1 MASNATQAEKYL
13 RILDERMKARNP
25 QIQLW
30 ENYYEGQHR
39 LQFATARF
47 KTAFGNLF
55 QEFADNWCELIVN
68 ASVERLHINGFRV
81 GEDAE
86 EADADAAQIWEDNCL
101 QADNRVAHTE
111 AVKLGHAYVLV
122 DGENKAYD
130 TDSPLI
136 TIEHPSQAIVLHDP
150 TNYRHRLA
158 GLKEWIDDETG
169 TVYATVYLPDVIYR
183 FEADEKGRDEQAPAL
198 RSSGLV
204 TPTDYLNTPS
214 SEVGRDINWVP
225 RKNGVPFEIA
235 NKLRVVSLIPLRNN
249 PTLKMGG
256 RSDIAVVIPI
266 QDAVNKQIADMMIAS
281 EFASFAQRWATGL
294 EVEKDQQ
301 TGRAKAGAEFLASAA
316 RVWVTE
322 HPEAKFG
329 QFEASD
335 LKNYVHSI
343 EMLIQHV
350 AALTRTP
357 PHYLLGQSGAFPSG
371 DSLTATETGLVAK
384 TDAKKVDFDPTWSET
399 QKLAFRAKGDEEKAK
414 GPVEVLWAD
423 SEQRI
428 RSQRVDGAVK
438 LSTLGVPQQA
448 IWEDEL
454 GATPRQVKRWKK
466 MKKDMGLDE
475 NSSEFAVPPP
485 LLPGEKPP
493 TKTNAGPEG
502 NLVQQ
507 QAVSQAARVARVNN

>member
-1 MASNATQAEKYL
+1 MASTPTQALKYL
-13 RILDERMKARNP
+13 EILDERLKARNP

-30 ENYYEGQHR
+30 ESYFEGEHR

-47 KTAFGNLF
+47 RAAFGNLF
-55 QEFADNWCELIVN
+55 HEFADNWCELIVN

-81 GEDAE
+81 GEDTD
-86 EADADAAQIWEDNCL
+86 EADTTATRIWEDNFL
-101 QADNRVAHTE
+101 HADNRMAHTE

-122 DGENKAYD
+122 DADNKAFD

-150 TNYRHRLA
+150 TNPRHRLA

-169 TVYATVYLPDVIYR
+169 IVYATLYMPDNIYR
-183 FEADEKGRDEQAPAL
+183 FQAEEKGKDEEGSSPI
-198 RSSGLV
+198 RTSGLV
-204 TPTDYLNTPS
+204 SATDYLGAPS
-214 SEVGRDINWVP
+214 SEVGRDIEWVE
-225 RKNGVPFEIA
+225 RGNGVPFIQP
-235 NKLRVVSLIPLRNN
+235 NKLKVVPLIPLRNN

-294 EVEKDQQ
+294 EVDKDSQ

-316 RVWVTE
+316 RVWVSE
-322 HPEAKFG
+322 HSDAKFG

-384 TDAKKVDFDPTWSET
+384 CDAKKDDFGPTWSEV
-399 QKLAFRAKGDEEKAK
+399 QKLAFRANGEEEKAK
-414 GPVEVLWAD
+414 GPIEPLWGD

-428 RSQRVDGAVK
+428 RSQRIDGAVK
-438 LSTLGVPQQA
+438 LSTLGVPQTA

-454 GATPRQVKRWKK
+454 GATPRQVKRWKAQ
-466 MKKDMGLDE
+466 KKAMGLDE
-475 NSSEFAVPPP
+475 NSTEFAVPPP
-485 LLPGEKPP
+485 LPPGAKPP
-493 TKTNAGPEG
+493 PAGPEG
-502 NLVQQ
+502 NLQQQ

>member
-1 MASNATQAEKYL
+1 MASDANQALKFL
-13 RILDERMKARNP
+13 IHLDARLKSRNP

-30 ENYYEGQHR
+30 ERYYEGEHR
-39 LQFATARF
+39 LQFATSRF
-47 KTAFGNLF
+47 RSTFGNLF
-55 QEFADNWCELIVN
+55 HEFADNWTELVVD

-81 GEDAE
+81 GDESDEADLDAE
-86 EADADAAQIWEDNCL
+86 AIWRDNYLHADYRI
-101 QADNRVAHTE
+101 AHTE

-122 DGENKAYD
+122 DGENKAFD

-136 TIEHPSQAIVLHDP
+136 TIEHPTQAIVYHDP
-150 TNYRHRLA
+150 TNPRHRLA
-158 GLKEWIDDETG
+158 GLKEWIDEDG
-169 TVYATVYLPDVIYR
+169 VVCATVYLPDAIYR
-183 FEADEKGRDEQAPAL
+183 FQAEEKAKDQGHPGLKA
-198 RSSGLV
+198 SGLV
-204 TPTDYLNTPS
+204 TPTDFMSTPS
-214 SEVGRDINWVP
+214 AEVGNGSHIEWIP
-225 RKNGVPFEIA
+225 RKGVPFA
-235 NKLRVVSLIPLRNN
+235 VPNPLKVVPLIPLRNN

-294 EVEKDQQ
+294 EVPKDPQ
-301 TGRAKAGAEFLASAA
+301 TGRPMDTQNFLASVG
-316 RVWVTE
+316 RVWASE
-322 HPEAKFG
+322 HPDAKFG

-384 TDAKKVDFDPTWSET
+384 VEGKQVDFDPTWGEV
-399 QKLAFRAKGDEEKAK
+399 QKLAFRALNKEDKAK
-414 GPVEVLWAD
+414 EVVETLWGD
-423 SEQRI
+423 PEQRI
-428 RSQRVDGAVK
+428 RSQRIDGAVK
-438 LSTLGVPQQA
+438 LTTLGVPQQA

-454 GATPRQVKRWKK
+454 NATPRQVKRWHS
-466 MKKDMGLDE
+466 MKVAMGLDE
-475 NSSEFAVPPP
+475 HSSEFAVPPP
-485 LLPGEKPP
+485 LLEGEKPP

-502 NLVQQ
+502 NLV
-507 QAVSQAARVARVNN
+507 AEQAATQATRVSRING

>member
-1 MASNATQAEKYL
+1 MASDATLAHKYL
-13 RILDERMKARNP
+13 LTLDQRLKARNP
-25 QIQLW
+25 EIQLW
-30 ENYYEGQHR
+30 EKYYEGEHR

-47 KTAFGNLF
+47 KATFGSLF

-68 ASVERLHINGFRV
+68 ASVERMHINGFRV
-81 GEDAE
+81 GDDSD
-86 EADADAAQIWEDNCL
+86 EADADAEAIWRDNCL
-101 QADNRVAHTE
+101 DADYRMAHTE

-122 DGENKAYD
+122 DGENKAFD

-150 TNYRHRLA
+150 TNLRHRLA
-158 GLKEWIDDETG
+158 GLKEWIDEDG
-169 TVYATVYLPDVIYR
+169 RVCATVYLPDAIYR
-183 FEADEKGRDEQAPAL
+183 FEAQEKAGQQSQANL
-198 RSSGLV
+198 RASGLV
-204 TPTDYLNTPS
+204 TPTDYINTPS
-214 SEVGRDINWVP
+214 SEVNGAGTVEWVV
-225 RKNGVPFEIA
+225 RRGVPFESP
-235 NKLRVVSLIPLRNN
+235 NNLKVVPLIPLRNN

-256 RSDIAVVIPI
+256 RSDIAVVIPL

-294 EVEKDQQ
+294 EVPKDPQ
-301 TGRAKAGAEFLASAA
+301 TGKPLDTGAFLASVG
-316 RVWVTE
+316 RVWASE
-322 HPEAKFG
+322 HPDAKFG

-384 TDAKKVDFDPTWSET
+384 TDAKKVDANPTWSET
-399 QKLAFRAKGDEEKAK
+399 HKLAFRAKGNEEKAK
-414 GPVEVLWAD
+414 SVIETLWGD

-438 LSTLGVPQQA
+438 LTTLGVPQQA

-454 GATPRQVKRWKK
+454 GATPRQVKRWKA
-466 MKKDMGLDE
+466 MKVAMGLDE

-502 NLVQQ
+502 NLVAE
-507 QAVSQAARVARVNN
+507 QAASQAARVARI

>member
-1 MASNATQAEKYL
+1 MASDANQALKYL
-13 RILDERMKARNP
+13 VTLDARLKARNP

-30 ENYYEGQHR
+30 ENYYEGIHR
-39 LQFATARF
+39 LQFATPRF
-47 KTAFGNLF
+47 RSTFGNLF
-55 QEFADNWCELIVN
+55 HEFADNWTELIVD

-81 GEDAE
+81 GDEADEADIDAE
-86 EADADAAQIWEDNCL
+86 TIWRDNFLHADYRI
-101 QADNRVAHTE
+101 AHTE

-122 DGENKAYD
+122 DGENKAFE
-130 TDSPLI
+130 TESPLI

-150 TNYRHRLA
+150 TNHRHRLA
-158 GLKEWIDDETG
+158 GLKEWVDEDG
-169 TVYATVYLPDVIYR
+169 RICATVYLPDRIYR
-183 FEADEKGRDEQAPAL
+183 YEAQEKSVRQGQPGL
-198 RSSGLV
+198 RASGLV
-204 TPTDYLNTPS
+204 TPTDYMNTPS
-214 SEVGRDINWVP
+214 AEANGGADVEWVA
-225 RKNGVPFEIA
+225 RQGVPFEA
-235 NKLRVVSLIPLRNN
+235 ENKLKVVPLIPLRNN

-281 EFASFAQRWATGL
+281 EFAAFMQRWATGV
-294 EVEKDQQ
+294 EVPKDPQ
-301 TGRAKAGAEFLASAA
+301 TGKPLDSSAFLAAA
-316 RVWVTE
+316 GRVWASE
-322 HPEAKFG
+322 HPDAKFG

-384 TDAKKVDFDPTWSET
+384 VEGKQTDFDPTWSEA
-399 QKLAFRAKGDEEKAK
+399 QKLAFRAKGNEEKAK
-414 GPVEVLWAD
+414 GVVETLWGD
-423 SEQRI
+423 PEQRI
-428 RSQRVDGAVK
+428 RSQRIDGAVK
-438 LSTLGVPQQA
+438 LTTLGVPQQA

-454 GATPRQVKRWKK
+454 GATPRQVKRWHALKK
-466 MKKDMGLDE
+466 GMGLDE

-502 NLVQQ
+502 NLV
-507 QAVSQAARVARVNN
+507 AEQAATQATRVAKITG